1 MAKVVLI
8 TKVNSTYDDLPEE
21 RYHFPRTYLNTIQQ
35 AVGDWAIYY
44 EPRRTSAELSSRGG
58 RMAYFATARIAHVE
72 PDPSTP
78 DHFYAYVTDFLEF
91 ERYVPF
97 RDGEHYYE
105 SALQR
110 PDGGTSKGMFGRAVR
125 PIPDQEYDLILRTG
139 FATLLPH
146 PNQTLIGEVALGLE
160 EQPSEFERPIVERV
174 VARPFRDA
182 AFSRLVKSA
191 YGDTCAITGLKLING
206 GGRSEVQAAHIRPVA
221 SKGPDS
227 IRNGLALSGT
237 IHWMF
242 DRGLISIDDDYSIL
256 TAQGRVPD
264 TLERLI
270 RPDRCIATP
279 SQAEFRPHPQFLKFH
294 RDHVFK
300 G

>member
-1 MAKVVLI
+1 MNA
-8 TKVNSTYDDLPEE
+8 
-21 RYHFPRTYLNTIQQ
+21 IQQ

-44 EPRRTSAELSSRGG
+44 EPRRTSTELSSRGG
-58 RMAYFATARIAHVE
+58 RMAYFATARITHVA

-78 DHFYAYVTDFLEF
+78 DHFYAYVADFLEF

-97 RDGEHYYE
+97 REEAHYYE
-105 SALQR
+105 SALRR

-125 PIPDQEYDLILRTG
+125 PIPDQEYDLILKAG
-139 FATLLPH
+139 FASLLPFSNGA
-146 PNQTLIGEVALGLE
+146 PTGEIASGLE
-160 EQPSEFERPIVERV
+160 EESSIFERPIIERV

-182 AFSRLVKSA
+182 AFSRLIKSA
-191 YGDTCAITGLKLING
+191 YGDACAITGLKIING

-227 IRNGLALSGT
+227 VRNGLALSGT

-264 TLERLI
+264 TLDRLI
-270 RPDRCIATP
+270 RPERCIATP
-279 SQAEFRPHPQFLKFH
+279 SRTEFRPHPQFLKFH